1 MRLLCMSEIGWKLD
15 LVVTEGEEGVTEVAE
30 GVAFG
35 SETLG
40 GLLLQTLDQLH
51 GLLEHASKR
60 VAHQHADVVR

>member
-1 MRLLCMSEIGWKLD
+1 M
-15 LVVTEGEEGVTEVAE
+15 VVTEGEEGVTEVAE

-35 SETLG
+35 GETLG

>member
-1 MRLLCMSEIGWKLD
+1 M
-15 LVVTEGEEGVTEVAE
+15 VTEGEEGVTEVAE

-35 SETLG
+35 GETLG

-51 GLLEHASKR
+51 GLLEHASER